1 PPRADGLVTRDASGL
16 LQTTTPAGRIDKG
29 NPFFQTLGSNG
40 RSCSSCHQQQDG
52 WTISAADVQRRFGAT
67 RGTDP
72 IFRPVD
78 GANSPLADVS
88 TLAARVS
95 AYSMLLNHGVIRVS
109 LPIPANAEFTLTA
122 VDDP

>member
-1 PPRADGLVTRDASGL
+1 MLE
-16 LQTTTPAGRIDKG
+16 TTTPSGHIDQG
-29 NPFFQTLGSNG
+29 NPFFQSLGSNG

-52 WTISAADVQRRFGAT
+52 WTISAADVQRRFVAT

-88 TLAARVS
+88 
-95 AYSMLLNHGVIRVS
+95 
-109 LPIPANAEFTLTA
+109 
-122 VDDP
+122 